1 MKYFKTLLFSLACT
15 LIVGCGSGSTTASNA
30 FQIVGIQ
37 TLTAGQSVTVA
48 LDDTYAVPAGTTV
61 RAPNGNVT
69 NISGENGDF
78 KVPRGSI
85 ITVSA
90 TASRVATN
98 TVTGI

>member
-15 LIVGCGSGSTTASNA
+15 LIVGCGSGATTTSNA

-90 TASRVATN
+90 TASRGATN